1 MAAQRRLSQ
10 DKQEKTL
17 LMDAEEI
24 IKKAIDHEA
33 LALET
38 FLKARLESIDPSQW
52 DKVRLVKQQEFRHD
66 VIHVTWRVEV
76 DDGL

>member
-1 MAAQRRLSQ
+1 
-10 DKQEKTL
+10 
-17 LMDAEEI
+17 MDPEEI
-24 IKKAIDHEA
+24 IKRAIDHEA

-38 FLKARLESIDPSQW
+38 FLRKRLESIDPSQW
-52 DKVRLVKQQEFRHD
+52 HKVRLVKQQEFRHD